1 MLWMNRFDKHADL
14 VGRMAETLGVDL
26 GEQMMRGAL
35 PPTEMRSAV
44 MACMGCKEAGDC
56 VTLARRSCGGVGR
69 GAVLLPQQ
77 GAPAGACGALMAE
90 DLDALLGVPVAE
102 RHFWLTQGMART
114 VGVNLTEAIAA
125 GRMTRDDLAH
135 MVVRC
140 AGCEFPER
148 CVRWMADGRHLG
160 EDPPAY
166 CLNHEAIEAIR
177 ARV

>member
-1 MLWMNRFDKHADL
+1 
-14 VGRMAETLGVDL
+14 MAKDIDG
-26 GEQMMRGAL
+26 L
-35 PPTEMRSAV
+35 P
-44 MACMGCKEAGDC
+44 GI
-56 VTLARRSCGGVGR
+56 
-69 GAVLLPQQ
+69 
-77 GAPAGACGALMAE
+77 PA
-90 DLDALLGVPVAE
+90 AE

-125 GRMTRDDLAH
+125 GRMTREDLAA

-177 ARV
+177 ART